1 MDPAVQVL
9 VQYGAVGV
17 LALAGALVAR
27 MLWNRMEAD
36 RAAMEEDH
44 DREMVRMTSAL
55 DAERA
60 RADRL
65 EAELSRLNGAV
76 QSGYVDTIVQASTA
90 INAATRAVADAL
102 AAVRR
107 S

>member
-1 MDPAVQVL
+1 MDPVTQVL

-17 LALAGALVAR
+17 LALVALLVAR
-27 MLWNRMEAD
+27 ALFTRMEDDHDQEIARLVAD
-36 RAAMEEDH
+36 RDAAQG
-44 DREMVRMTSAL
+44 
-55 DAERA
+55 

-65 EAELSRLNGAV
+65 ESELSRLNGAV
-76 QSGYVDTIVQASTA
+76 QGVHLDTLVRVAAVTES
-90 INAATRAVADAL
+90 ATRAVADAL

>member
-1 MDPAVQVL
+1 MDPIVTVL

-17 LALAGALVAR
+17 LALVAALVAR
-27 MLWNRMEAD
+27 SLFTR
-36 RAAMEEDH
+36 MEEDH
-44 DREMVRMTSAL
+44 DQEIARLVADRDTV
-55 DAERA
+55 RA

-65 EAELSRLNGAV
+65 EQELSRLNGAV
-76 QSGYVDTIVQASTA
+76 QDGYVNTIVQANTA
-90 INAATRAVADAL
+90 INEATRAVADAL